1 VQYAPWPNLSAHK
14 TSHSRDLQRLISVRQ
29 PVNEL
34 MRCLSTTVGDVG
46 RWDGFVQKGQRK
58 IAVMLHLRSSR
69 EKVAEGLES
78 QAIASVIVECRS
90 TAETSR

>member
-1 VQYAPWPNLSAHK
+1 MDSL
-14 TSHSRDLQRLISVRQ
+14 
-29 PVNEL
+29 
-34 MRCLSTTVGDVG
+34 
-46 RWDGFVQKGQRK
+46 KGQRK

>member
-1 VQYAPWPNLSAHK
+1 VQYAPWPNLLAHK

-46 RWDGFVQKGQRK
+46 RWDGFVEGSKEDSGD
-58 IAVMLHLRSSR
+58 AAS
-69 EKVAEGLES
+69 KVVA
-78 QAIASVIVECRS
+78 
-90 TAETSR
+90 